1 MLSSFSWASY
11 LMVAAL
17 LIGIYYC
24 IVIVRYYRNDISK
37 LSSRRQREGDE
48 PVSPQLS
55 LFDDAPEDHATINP
69 ADLFTPALGLSARI
83 REVMNKAANEKY
95 SKAGL
100 VLILRKLIAEYPAL
114 KGTPF
119 QVAINN
125 VIITESK
132 AMGAAGLDEG
142 DVDLLW

>member
-11 LMVAAL
+11 LLVAAL

-24 IVIVRYYRNDISK
+24 IVIIRYYRRDIGK
-37 LSSRRQREGDE
+37 LSTRRQEEDDE
-48 PVSPQLS
+48 PINPQLS
-55 LFDDAPEDHATINP
+55 LFDDTPEGLQLVNP

-83 REVMNKAANEKY
+83 REVMNNAAAEKY

-100 VLILRKLIAEYPAL
+100 ILILRKLIAEYPAL

-125 VIITESK
+125 VILTESK